1 MYIDQDTG
9 VMIHDK
15 SNIIGMRKAGKL
27 AAEVL
32 DYITPFVKP
41 GVTTE
46 TLDKKCY
53 DFILKNKAIP
63 APLNYKG
70 FPKSI
75 CTSINHVICHGI
87 PGEKILLNGDILNID
102 ITVILDGWHGDTSRM
117 FWVGKPSIKA
127 IKLIETTFEAMW
139 RGIEEVKP
147 GATLGDIGFAIQ
159 NFAEKKGYS
168 VVRDFCGHG
177 IGRVF
182 HDSPSV
188 LHYGKK
194 NEGIQLKEGMF
205 FTIEPMINV
214 GKYDV
219 KILSDGWTA
228 VTRDKSLSAQFEHTI
243 CVTSS
248 GYEVFTLSPKNLY
261 YPPFNL

>member
-1 MYIDQDTG
+1 MKI
-9 VMIHDK
+9 K
-15 SNIIGMRKAGKL
+15 SYKSDEIEPCREASKITATILDELNNIIK
-27 AAEVL
+27 EDISTSEID
-32 DYITPFVKP
+32 DYCLTRIQELGGT
-41 GVTTE
+41 
-46 TLDKKCY
+46 
-53 DFILKNKAIP
+53 P
-63 APLNYKG
+63 APLFYRG
-70 FPKSI
+70 FPKST
-75 CTSINHVICHGI
+75 CTSLNHVICHGI

-139 RGIEEVKP
+139 RGRKFVKP

-188 LHYGKK
+188 LHYGNK
-194 NEGIQLKEGMF
+194 NEGIKLKEGMF

-214 GKYDV
+214 GKFDV

-248 GYEVFTLSPKNLY
+248 GYEVFTLSPKNLN